1 MALGVM
7 CRMAPMLY
15 YGATCG
21 QIRPEGEAMSRKR
34 FWGELKSSEFSGLD
48 PNATVAVLPVAAI
61 EQHGPHLPVMT
72 DTAIMQGM
80 IDTVLARLPDELAV
94 LFLPIQTIGKSNE
107 HLRSKGTIT
116 FSAENLLR
124 IWFEIGEAVHR
135 AGLRKLVIVN
145 SHGGNAEVIG
155 ILARELRVRLNMLA
169 VTSQWRRFGLPP
181 NTYSAY
187 DATYGIHAGDIEAS
201 LMLHFRPDL
210 VDMSKARLF
219 PSKAAD
225 IEKQFTHLR
234 PIGTHAFGWIAP
246 DLNVDGAVGDA
257 SAGTAEKGRLT
268 AEFQADGFIA
278 LLRDVARFSL
288 EDWLSTTN

>member
-1 MALGVM
+1 
-7 CRMAPMLY
+7 MAP
-15 YGATCG
+15 
-21 QIRPEGEAMSRKR
+21 RR
-34 FWGELKSSEFSGLD
+34 FWGELKSSEFAALD
-48 PNATVAVLPVAAI
+48 RNSVVAILPVAAI

-80 IDTVLARLPDELAV
+80 IDTVLARLPNELAV
-94 LFLPIQTIGKSNE
+94 LFLPTQTIGKSNE

-155 ILARELRVRLNMLA
+155 MLA

-187 DATYGIHAGDIEAS
+187 DATYGIHAGDIETS

-210 VDMSKARLF
+210 VDMSRAKLF

-246 DLNVDGAVGDA
+246 DLNPDGAVDDA
-257 SAGTAEKGRLT
+257 AGGTAEKGRLT

-288 EDWLSTTN
+288 DDLCVPKPAEY

>member
-1 MALGVM
+1 
-7 CRMAPMLY
+7 
-15 YGATCG
+15 
-21 QIRPEGEAMSRKR
+21 
-34 FWGELKSSEFSGLD
+34 
-48 PNATVAVLPVAAI
+48 
-61 EQHGPHLPVMT
+61 MT

-124 IWFEIGEAVHR
+124 TWFEIGEAVHR

-145 SHGGNAEVIG
+145 SHGGNAEVIAV
-155 ILARELRVRLNMLA
+155 LARELRVRLDMLA

-181 NTYSAY
+181 NTYAAY

-210 VDMSKARLF
+210 VDMSKAKLF
-219 PSKAAD
+219 RPGPPRSRNSSRIWAD
-225 IEKQFTHLR
+225 RHPR
-234 PIGTHAFGWIAP
+234 RR
-246 DLNVDGAVGDA
+246 
-257 SAGTAEKGRLT
+257 SAGLHPILIPTAQLATPRL
-268 AEFQADGFIA
+268 EP
-278 LLRDVARFSL
+278 RKRARSPQNFKRT
-288 EDWLSTTN
+288 DLSRCCETWPASRSRTGSAPK